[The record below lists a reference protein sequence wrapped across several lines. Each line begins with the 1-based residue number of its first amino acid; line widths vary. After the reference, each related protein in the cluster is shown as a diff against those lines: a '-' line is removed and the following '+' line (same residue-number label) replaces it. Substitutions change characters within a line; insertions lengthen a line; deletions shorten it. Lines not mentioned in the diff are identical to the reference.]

1 LVADYVLA
9 GTPEEAAKLL
19 AGDPAAIVMG
29 GGTTLMP
36 RATRGQLSGRRVI
49 GLARAGLS
57 GITRNGGLRIG
68 AMTPVRDVEALEEPA
83 ALAEA
88 ARAVGGATLRGQA
101 TVGGNVLMTR
111 PYGDLVPVLL
121 ALDAEIEVLG
131 SGGARR
137 VPLAEALKNDPPV
150 AAGEILT
157 AVIVPEAQGAVSF
170 KRCSRLATGS
180 PSIVAVAA
188 RVRREGDTIAE
199 ARLAIGAV
207 EPRAVRVEAAEQAL
221 VGTAG
226 DEDAVKAAVA
236 AATEAVNP
244 VDDVAASA
252 WYRGRMTELFVRRA
266 LNAAL
271 EGGRG

>member
-9 GTPEEAAKLL
+9 STPEEAAELL
-19 AGDPAAIVMG
+19 AADPAAIVMG

-36 RATRGQLSGRRVI
+36 RATRGQLNGRRVV

-57 GITRNGGLRIG
+57 GIARDGGLRIG
-68 AMTPVRDVEALEEPA
+68 AMTPVREVAALEEPA

-101 TVGGNVLMTR
+101 TVGGNVLMER

-121 ALDAEIEVLG
+121 ALDAELEVLG
-131 SGGARR
+131 SGGTRR
-137 VPLAEALKNDPPV
+137 VPLVEALKNDPPV
-150 AAGEILT
+150 GAGEILT
-157 AVIVPEAQGAVSF
+157 AVIVPDVDGAVSYQ
-170 KRCSRLATGS
+170 RCSRLATGS

-188 RVRREGDTIAE
+188 RVRREGDAIAE

-207 EPRAVRVEAAEQAL
+207 EPRAVRADAAEEAL
-221 VGTAG
+221 VGTSG
-226 DEDAVKAAVA
+226 DADAVNAAVA
-236 AATEAVNP
+236 AATGALNP

-252 WYRGRMTELFVRRA
+252 WYRGRMAELFVRRA
-266 LNAAL
+266 LTEAL